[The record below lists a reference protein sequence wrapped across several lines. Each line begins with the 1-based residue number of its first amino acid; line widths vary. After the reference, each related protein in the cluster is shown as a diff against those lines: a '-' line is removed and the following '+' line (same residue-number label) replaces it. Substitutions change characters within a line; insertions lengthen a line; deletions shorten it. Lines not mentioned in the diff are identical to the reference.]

1 MYDRDQ
7 QSRYEEE
14 RPKKG
19 GILKKAAL
27 ITAGAVLFGT
37 VAGAVM
43 VGIHVAA
50 SGMIGNMYAS
60 VMAQGSASA
69 PTQAETAEETQQ
81 EKREKAGSGK
91 KESIAPSASLV
102 TDVSSIVEQAMP
114 SVVAITSTAV
124 YQTNN
129 FGYGWLFGYGG
140 QTYEVPSSG
149 SGIIISENDTELLIV
164 TNNHVVESYTSL
176 KVAFIDDEVVDADIK
191 GTDTDTDLAI
201 IAVPLEKIPADTK
214 SKISSAT
221 LGNSDE
227 LKVGQGVIAIGNAL
241 GYGQS
246 VTVGYVSALNREV
259 RTSDNST
266 RTLLQT
272 DAAINPGNSGGALLN
287 MQGQVIGI
295 NAAKYSSTDVE
306 GIGYAIPISKVEDI
320 LGQLMKGKTR
330 KEVSQEKRGYLG
342 IQGTSVD
349 QETAKAFGM
358 PQGVFVYKIL
368 ADGAATGT
376 DLREKNIIT
385 KVDGQRIKNMTD
397 LQSLLA
403 YYEIGEQI
411 ELTVETQ
418 ESGEYRE
425 HVVTVTLAAMPEGS
439 EQTLQ
444 E

>member
-1 MYDRDQ
+1 
-7 QSRYEEE
+7 
-14 RPKKG
+14 
-19 GILKKAAL
+19 
-27 ITAGAVLFGT
+27 
-37 VAGAVM
+37 
-43 VGIHVAA
+43 
-50 SGMIGNMYAS
+50 
-60 VMAQGSASA
+60 
-69 PTQAETAEETQQ
+69 
-81 EKREKAGSGK
+81 
-91 KESIAPSASLV
+91 
-102 TDVSSIVEQAMP
+102 
-114 SVVAITSTAV
+114 
-124 YQTNN
+124 
-129 FGYGWLFGYGG
+129 
-140 QTYEVPSSG
+140 
-149 SGIIISENDTELLIV
+149 
-164 TNNHVVESYTSL
+164 
-176 KVAFIDDEVVDADIK
+176 
-191 GTDTDTDLAI
+191 
-201 IAVPLEKIPADTK
+201 
-214 SKISSAT
+214 
-221 LGNSDE
+221 
-227 LKVGQGVIAIGNAL
+227 
-241 GYGQS
+241 
-246 VTVGYVSALNREV
+246 
-259 RTSDNST
+259 
-266 RTLLQT
+266 
-272 DAAINPGNSGGALLN
+272 

-376 DLREKNIIT
+376 DLREKDIIT